1 MSTESSERVRQLGNR
16 VIALVGT
23 RTARS
28 SLLIFAGSLVSA
40 AMAFV
45 VAYFATRTLGPSDYG
60 RLATSN
66 AVVVIMVGLTDFG
79 VSTALVRFTSGHLA
93 EKSRVAPYFQGAF
106 RLELVVGL
114 LILVATLF
122 TPQIAN
128 FLGGPD
134 MRLPIYIGLISSFF
148 LSIGAYTN
156 AILQTYQRFK
166 VMALLNATFS
176 ALRAVLFVALVVTSA
191 LTLAN
196 ALIASLVVAVL
207 TLIVGLV
214 VIPKTGIRAPWADQ
228 RLALREMYGFG
239 KWLIVSYSLNAVL
252 SRLDIVLLS
261 HFRPAAEVGHY
272 AAALQL
278 ASFMPLLLSSLT
290 TVLIPKVSVLPD
302 GEVGAYLRK
311 TLFGAAV
318 VAVVLAPIV
327 LLAGPLIGIVFGDKY
342 VDAVLP
348 FQLIMLSFILTLFI
362 NPPSLLF
369 YKWNKPVVLTYMNV
383 TTGTTMVLLM
393 WLLIQ
398 AFGATGAASALVI
411 NTAFAGCVFTFLLRH
426 QLRKIERVAQ

>member
-1 MSTESSERVRQLGNR
+1 MSTESAERVRQFGSR
-16 VIALVGT
+16 ITALAAT

-28 SLLIFAGSLVSA
+28 SLVIFAASLFSA

-45 VAYFATRTLGPSDYG
+45 VAYLATRVLGPENYG

-79 VSTALVRFTSGHLA
+79 VSTALVRFTSGHLSD
-93 EKSRVAPYFQGAF
+93 KPRVAPYFQGAF

-114 LILVATLF
+114 LILATTVF
-122 TPQIAN
+122 TPQIAD
-128 FLGGPD
+128 FLGGPG
-134 MRLPIYIGLISSFF
+134 MRLPIFIGLVSSFF

-166 VMALLNATFS
+166 IMASLNAVFS
-176 ALRAVLFVALVVTSA
+176 ALRAILFVSLVVTSA

-196 ALIASLVVAVL
+196 ALVVSLVVAVL
-207 TLIVGLV
+207 ALIVGLV
-214 VIPKTGIRAPWADQ
+214 VIPKTGIRASWPDQ
-228 RLALREMYGFG
+228 KHALGQMFGFG

-252 SRLDIVLLS
+252 SRLDLVLLS

-302 GEVGAYLRK
+302 SEVRSYLRR

-318 VAVVLAPIV
+318 VGVLLAPII
-327 LLAGPLIGIVFGDKY
+327 LLAGPLIGIVFGGKY
-342 VDAVLP
+342 TSAVLP
-348 FQLIMLSFILTLFI
+348 FQLIMASFILTLFV

-369 YKWNKPVVLTYMNV
+369 YKWNKPSVLTYMNV
-383 TTGTTMVLLM
+383 TTGSTMVLLM
-393 WLLIQ
+393 WVLIQ
-398 AFGATGAASALVI
+398 GFGAVGAASALLA
-411 NTAFAGCVFTFLLRH
+411 NTAFAGCLFAILLRYH
-426 QLRKIERVAQ
+426 LRRTERVAQ